1 MKKQHSAAF
10 LVLFLA
16 VAGCSGA
23 NSMTEGGIYSID
35 NGDGKFG
42 VVKILKL
49 EPGIVHVRVY
59 KNKYAFRP
67 STIKVEELSLGGIN
81 DKDGFGMGHLP
92 INENDFK
99 GWKAV
104 LLNKTEVNLEELEG
118 YQVWKEAGGGVF
130 GK

>member
-1 MKKQHSAAF
+1 
-10 LVLFLA
+10 
-16 VAGCSGA
+16 
-23 NSMTEGGIYSID
+23 MTEGGVYSID

-59 KNKYAFRP
+59 KNKFAARP
-67 STIKVEELSLGGIN
+67 SAITLDELSMGSIK
-81 DKDGFGMGHLP
+81 DKDGFAMGHLP
-92 INENDFK
+92 ISEKDFA

-104 LLNKTEVNLEELEG
+104 LLTKTEVKADELEG
-118 YQVWKEAGGGVF
+118 YKLWKEAGGGVF

>member
-1 MKKQHSAAF
+1 
-10 LVLFLA
+10 
-16 VAGCSGA
+16 
-23 NSMTEGGIYSID
+23 MTEGGVYSID

-59 KNKYAFRP
+59 KNKFATRP
-67 STIKVEELSLGGIN
+67 TTINLDELSLGSIK

-92 INENDFK
+92 ISEKDFN

-104 LLNKTEVNLEELEG
+104 VLTKTEVKADELEG
-118 YQVWKEAGGGVF
+118 YNLWKEAGGGVF

>member
-1 MKKQHSAAF
+1 MKHRVAI
-10 LVLFLA
+10 LVFAA

-49 EPGIVHVRVY
+49 EPGIVHVRIY
-59 KNKYAFRP
+59 KNKFPSRP
-67 STIKVEELSLGGIN
+67 NAIKTEELSLGSIN
-81 DKDGFGMGHLP
+81 DADGFGMGHLP
-92 INENDFK
+92 ISETDFK

-104 LLNKTEVNLEELEG
+104 LLRRDNVKAEELEG
-118 YQVWKEAGGGVF
+118 YELWKEAGGGVF
-130 GK
+130 GKLAE

>member
-1 MKKQHSAAF
+1 M
-10 LVLFLA
+10 
-16 VAGCSGA
+16 
-23 NSMTEGGIYSID
+23 NEGGIYSID

-59 KNKYAFRP
+59 KNKFASRP
-67 STIKVEELSLGGIN
+67 SSVKLDELSLGSVK

-92 INENDFK
+92 ISERDFK

-104 LLNKTEVNLEELEG
+104 LLMQSEVKADELEG
-118 YQVWKEAGGGVF
+118 YKLWKEAGGGVF

>member
-1 MKKQHSAAF
+1 MKNRAGI
-10 LVLFLA
+10 LGLFLA
-16 VAGCSGA
+16 VAGCSGG
-23 NSMTEGGIYSID
+23 NNMMEGGIYSID

-59 KNKYAFRP
+59 KNKFASRP
-67 STIKVEELSLGGIN
+67 TSVKVDDLSLGNIK

-92 INENDFK
+92 ISENDFK
-99 GWKAV
+99 AWKAA
-104 LLNKTEVNLEELEG
+104 LLAKTEVKADELEG
-118 YQVWKEAGGGVF
+118 YKLWKESGGGVF

>member
-1 MKKQHSAAF
+1 MKHQHRVVF

-35 NGDGKFG
+35 NGDSKFG

-59 KNKYAFRP
+59 KNKFASRP
-67 STIKVEELSLGGIN
+67 STIKVDELSLGSVK

-92 INENDFK
+92 ISENDFK

-104 LLNKTEVNLEELEG
+104 LLLKTEVRPEELEG
-118 YQVWKEAGGGVF
+118 YKLWKEAGGGVF

>member
-1 MKKQHSAAF
+1 
-10 LVLFLA
+10 
-16 VAGCSGA
+16 
-23 NSMTEGGIYSID
+23 MTEGGVYSID

-49 EPGIVHVRVY
+49 DPGIVHVRVY
-59 KNKYAFRP
+59 KNKLATRP
-67 STIKVEELSLGGIN
+67 TSIDLDELSLGSIK

-92 INENDFK
+92 ISENDFK

-104 LLNKTEVNLEELEG
+104 LLLKAEVKAEELEG
-118 YQVWKEAGGGVF
+118 YELWKEAGGGVF